1 MIALSHTQM
10 CINIY
15 IYIYIYITVCDGA
28 TDLCLLPT
36 SACRRVPGVRME
48 EFLYEKLDRTAPQRP
63 SSGQLL
69 GRHMEDAARSFGPEM
84 AYGERRRGAP
94 SIAFRSL

>member
-1 MIALSHTQM
+1 MTAVIICIATV
-10 CINIY
+10 IA
-15 IYIYIYITVCDGA
+15 TVCNGA
-28 TDLCLLPT
+28 TDLCLRVLPI

-69 GRHMEDAARSFGPEM
+69 GRHMEDAGRSFGPEM
-84 AYGERRRGAP
+84 AYGERCWELVA
-94 SIAFRSL
+94 